1 MISCELIFWRHGNC
15 EDEGVLRG
23 KTDSAP
29 EPSAIQAIAERAA
42 NMPVPHAIFSSP
54 RRRCLE
60 LAEAM
65 ALPLGQAVQ
74 LQPGLAEMDFGDWDG
89 RKLAELWQHEPME
102 AWWQDPWCQNAK
114 NQLPPNGETMQA
126 FEARV
131 DEVIGQILC
140 DVQDGER
147 LWLVTHGGVIR
158 RTMASIL
165 GADGVAGFYNRLEI
179 PYGACVRTR
188 WFATAQGWQGQVIW
202 QNMELQP

>member
-29 EPSAIQAIAERAA
+29 EPSAIQTIAERAA

-102 AWWQDPWCQNAK
+102 AWWQDPWGQNAK
-114 NQLPPNGETMQA
+114 KQLPPNGETMQA